1 MATGGIEEKVGESS
15 ITPTQQVET
24 LEARYSVVVE
34 NSDESSITTGVMDWA
49 LDVLIET
56 IDGFDSNFGN
66 RVAQDG
72 ATSEGGNQ
80 VAFSDPDDGVPDTEH
95 ELESA
100 SGDEDRVDEVEN
112 KALSVEVA
120 NSKHLCQ

>member
-1 MATGGIEEKVGESS
+1 MTF
-15 ITPTQQVET
+15 
-24 LEARYSVVVE
+24 L
-34 NSDESSITTGVMDWA
+34 
-49 LDVLIET
+49 
-56 IDGFDSNFGN
+56 
-66 RVAQDG
+66 
-72 ATSEGGNQ
+72 Q
-80 VAFSDPDDGVPDTEH
+80 VAFSDPGDGVPDTEH